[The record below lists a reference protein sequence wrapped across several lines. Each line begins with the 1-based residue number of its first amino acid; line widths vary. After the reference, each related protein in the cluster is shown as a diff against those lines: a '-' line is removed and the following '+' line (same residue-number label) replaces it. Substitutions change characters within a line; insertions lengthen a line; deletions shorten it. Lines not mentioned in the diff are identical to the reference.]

1 MNTTLLFV
9 GKTTDA
15 HIEALC
21 QDYLKRLTHYLPVK
35 VQVIPEPR
43 NTKALTPE
51 QQKQAEGE
59 MILRA
64 VSPSTDL
71 ILLDEHGTEYRS
83 VEFAQVMQKK
93 MSAGRD
99 ILLVI
104 GGPYG
109 FSQAVYDRAN
119 GKISLSQMTFSH
131 QMVRLFLIEQI
142 YRAMTILRGEPYHHE
157 QKVSIYLLRAERESY
172 IKQQLKRTAKRSF
185 ELWAMG
191 DGLGLV

>member
-1 MNTTLLFV
+1 MTTTLLFV

-15 HIEALC
+15 HIDILC
-21 QDYLKRLTHYLPVK
+21 QEYLRRLTHYLPVK
-35 VQVIPEPR
+35 VQIIPELR

-59 MILRA
+59 LILRA
-64 VSPSTDL
+64 VPQSAEL
-71 ILLDEHGTEYRS
+71 ILLDEHGREYRS
-83 VEFAQVMQKK
+83 MEFAQVMQKK
-93 MSAGRD
+93 MSSGRD
-99 ILLVI
+99 IFFVI

-109 FSQAVYDRAN
+109 FSQSVYNRAN

-157 QKVSIYLLRAERESY
+157 
-172 IKQQLKRTAKRSF
+172 
-185 ELWAMG
+185 
-191 DGLGLV
+191 